1 MNNRVRV
8 LQEERSNMSVRDW
21 NVGYIALKRAALT
34 PGQTAFIYE
43 DKPFTYRELNDNT
56 NRIAHFLQERGVRK
70 GDRISVLL
78 RNCPEFLEVYFAA
91 AKLGIIFVPLNF
103 RLVGPELEY
112 QLNNSGARLLVFHD
126 SFVNTLR
133 PILSSTKVEEDKFI
147 FLKSGDSGAPECPE
161 WALDYNELTQCY
173 SVDEPQPD
181 QPVGLDNPIAIM
193 YTSGVTGI
201 PKGVVLSHL
210 QTFFKCFQNHIYF
223 DMRADDVYL
232 SQIPLFHS
240 AGLFIVVTPTLCRG
254 ATFIMRRAFEPAQ
267 FAQDIERYKAT
278 IVTAFTTM
286 WRFILQTK
294 KLDEVDVSSV
304 RMVHG
309 GGERTPP
316 SMFEELAAK
325 GIHMQQGLGQT
336 ENSFMFLLPKGDI
349 QRKMGSI
356 GLPSFFTEAWIA
368 DKEGREVPPGEIG
381 EIVAKGPTVMSGYW
395 NMSEETEGA
404 TAGGVL
410 HTRDLGYRD
419 EEGYFYIVDRE
430 SETYRTGGENVYPA
444 EVEKVLA
451 QHPKIENV
459 AIIGVP
465 DEKWGETGK
474 AFIVP
479 KENEKLKKEDVL
491 KFLEGKVAKY
501 KFPTH
506 VEFVDGLP
514 LTASGKIKKAE
525 LKKDLFPSHKS

>member
-1 MNNRVRV
+1 MLR
-8 LQEERSNMSVRDW
+8 EERSKMSVRDW
-21 NVGYIALKRAALT
+21 NVGYIAVKRAALT
-34 PGQTAFIYE
+34 PDQTAFIYE
-43 DKPFTYRELNDNT
+43 DKPFTYKELNET
-56 NRIAHFLQERGVRK
+56 VNRFANFLQKKGVRK

-78 RNCPEFLEVYFAA
+78 RNCPEFLAIYFAA

-112 QLNNSGARLLVFHD
+112 QLNDSGARLLVFHD
-126 SFVNTLR
+126 SFVDTIH
-133 PILSSTKVEEDKFI
+133 PILSSIKVEKDKFI
-147 FLKSGDSGAPECPE
+147 FLESVVSGGPGCPD
-161 WALDYNELTQCY
+161 WALDYHELTQIC
-173 SVDEPQPD
+173 SVDEPRPD
-181 QPVGLDNPIAIM
+181 QPVGLDDPIAIM

-254 ATFIMRRAFEPAQ
+254 ASFIMRKAFEPAQ

-336 ENSFMFLLPKGDI
+336 ENSFMFLLPKEDI
-349 QRKMGSI
+349 RRKMGSI
-356 GLPSFFTEAWIA
+356 GLPSFFTEAWIEG
-368 DKEGREVPPGEIG
+368 KEGGELPPGEIG

-395 NMSEETEGA
+395 NMPEETERA
-404 TAGGVL
+404 TTGGVL

-479 KENEKLKKEDVL
+479 KENEKLTKEDVL

-525 LKKDLFPSHKS
+525 LKKDLFPSRKS